1 MKIRNKELRTMSPAD
16 LNSRLKEIKTDLM
29 KVRTD
34 FSRGGQQKNPMQL
47 RTIRRTIA
55 KILTVKNIKEK
66 ELSAG
71 IKAGS
76 EEKKA

>member
-1 MKIRNKELRTMSPAD
+1 MKIRNKELRTMSQAD
-16 LNSRLKEIKTDLM
+16 LSSRLKELKTDLM
-29 KVRTD
+29 KARTD

-71 IKAGS
+71 IKA
-76 EEKKA
+76 KL

>member
-76 EEKKA
+76 EEKKV